1 MSLRIRDIIMS
12 LRIKMHINAQYKM
25 MQQIGNWKQVE
36 IISWKEQRDIG
47 GRKKISEEKMREV
60 EKLDN
65 EKIYK

>member
-1 MSLRIRDIIMS
+1 
-12 LRIKMHINAQYKM
+12 M